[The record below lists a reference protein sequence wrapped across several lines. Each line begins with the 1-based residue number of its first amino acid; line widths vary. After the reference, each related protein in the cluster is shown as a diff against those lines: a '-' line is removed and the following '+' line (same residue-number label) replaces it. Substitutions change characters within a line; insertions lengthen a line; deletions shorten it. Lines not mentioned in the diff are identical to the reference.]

1 MSKRLPRLSFRDK
14 VFFLALAFSLLVNV
28 WAVDSLRT
36 EVAALRQAQN
46 SGAPGQAPGGGDG
59 AQTLTPTDAGTTGP
73 SLPGPRGSVIR
84 PADVPEGADRTGVSK
99 GTIKIGAVITQ
110 SGLADQTPILRGLSS
125 WIQHVNAAGGVNGR
139 KIELIVEDDGTDT
152 SRGSA
157 ALRKLVE
164 SDKIFALVSECA
176 PLTDAQNIEYLKKK
190 GVPVIGSCVLGGEQ
204 FFTNPYQFPLRLTM
218 GTMGRLIGKY
228 AAKDMAAVK
237 PAVIQLDNELLIEMG
252 DGVVDQWKA
261 MGVKDYTVET
271 APVVN
276 PNFTPS
282 VIRMRSEGVD
292 NVSLLLDTASTI
304 RFLQAAGQQN
314 WKPKLVGV
322 VGYDEEVIRY
332 GGAQVEGMM
341 VPFYSQPVRGDYPI
355 MKQFRADMQRYYP
368 GEQRLE
374 LAANGYHP
382 AWVFTDVLAKLGDN
396 VTRRRLIDA
405 MDSLTN
411 YDDGVIPPYTLRP
424 GKHETVHACKW
435 AVIKEGKSQVVSTDW
450 YYLDR

>member
-1 MSKRLPRLSFRDK
+1 MSRRSPRLSFRDK
-14 VFFLALAFSLLVNV
+14 VFFGALAFSLLVNV

-36 EVAALRQAQN
+36 EVAALRQAQR
-46 SGAPGQAPGGGDG
+46 SGSVGQVPIGGDDLQPLESTG
-59 AQTLTPTDAGTTGP
+59 ADPAAGPTSPGATGV
-73 SLPGPRGSVIR
+73 RA
-84 PADVPEGADRTGVSK
+84 ADVPAATDRTGVSK

-110 SGLADQTPILRGLSS
+110 SGLADQTPILRGLSA

-164 SDKIFALVSECA
+164 NDKIFALVSECA
-176 PLTDAQNIEYLKKK
+176 PLTDAQNVEYLRKK

-204 FFTNPYQFPLRLTM
+204 FFKNPYQFPLRLTM
-218 GTMGRLIGKY
+218 GSMGRLVGKY
-228 AAKDMAAVK
+228 VAQDMAAVK
-237 PAVIQLDNELLIEMG
+237 PAVIQLDHELLIEMG
-252 DGVVDQWKA
+252 DGVVAQWKK

-276 PNFTPS
+276 PNFTPT
-282 VIRMRSEGVD
+282 VIRMRGEGVD

-304 RFLQAAGQQN
+304 RFLQAASQQGWN
-314 WKPKLVGV
+314 PKLVGV

-341 VPFYSQPVRGDYPI
+341 VPFYSQPVRGSYPI
-355 MKQFRADMQRYYP
+355 MKQFREDMQRYYP

-374 LAANGYHP
+374 LANNGYHP

-405 MDSLTN
+405 MDGLTN
-411 YDDGVIPPYTLRP
+411 YDDHVIPPYTLRP
-424 GKHETVHACKW
+424 GNHETVRACKW
-435 AVIKEGKSQVVSTDW
+435 AVIKDARAQVVSTDW
-450 YYLDR
+450 YYLER